1 MRLSDI
7 KVKEND
13 KNAIKVLNKTKVYSQ
28 KLKNNIVTVKEKSNI
43 KNEESSANEYAN
55 NKIIEKQ
62 KQLISNTSNK
72 IKKYNVQT
80 IKNTKNNL
88 KNINKIQKN
97 IKKKQI
103 DKKII
108 KKANHTAK

>member
-7 KVKEND
+7 NVKGND

-55 NKIIEKQ
+55 KKIIEKQ
-62 KQLISNTSNK
+62 RQLMSNTGNK
-72 IKKYNVQT
+72 ITKYNAQT
-80 IKNTKNNL
+80 IKNTKNN
-88 KNINKIQKN
+88 
-97 IKKKQI
+97 
-103 DKKII
+103 
-108 KKANHTAK
+108 

>member
-55 NKIIEKQ
+55 SKRYARLFYGSLVCLFIIDKFQ
-62 KQLISNTSNK
+62 NINIVL
-72 IKKYNVQT
+72 KKYLLLCY
-80 IKNTKNNL
+80 IF
-88 KNINKIQKN
+88 IIQIVILCYKYGG
-97 IKKKQI
+97 
-103 DKKII
+103 DRD
-108 KKANHTAK
+108 